1 MEEQK
6 QSVAA
11 SLLAVCRASV
21 AIRDAFLQ
29 AVAIEVINS
38 SSDSECLQT
47 HHMRPSYLR
56 VEWTVFD
63 EPLD

>member
-1 MEEQK
+1 M
-6 QSVAA
+6 AA
-11 SLLAVCRASV
+11 SLPAVCRASV

-47 HHMRPSYLR
+47 HPSHATFLPPGGMNG
-56 VEWTVFD
+56 F
-63 EPLD
+63 